1 MTAGSVAA
9 MDLFNFP
16 KRWKYFGEPPA
27 AVSLEQDIYHVL
39 RDSLQDKLASSATRH
54 AKAMIPFALKPAN
67 MKGGRV

>member
-9 MDLFNFP
+9 MDSINFP

-39 RDSLQDKLASSATRH
+39 RDSLQNKLASAATRH
-54 AKAMIPFALKPAN
+54 ANAMIPYVLNPQI
-67 MKGGRV
+67 